1 MERKR
6 SKKPKASTSVKK
18 KRSAGRR
25 TKVEK
30 DVAEQ
35 VPKPFKVA
43 DIIDVP
49 TEAQNF
55 NVALERAEEIA
66 KDVERSEPLLTVT
79 KTVDEQHFRERLEA
93 ALTNELAQRN
103 VCGWPGCAKELGV
116 DIVEAGAHI
125 RWHMMTQADDPKL
138 ARAVWL
144 DVEERLYPL
153 GSASIHGKVALPPE
167 EREKLTRLR
176 EERLRLLR
184 TNVP

>member
-66 KDVERSEPLLTVT
+66 KESSTSENGS
-79 KTVDEQHFRERLEA
+79 RRL
-93 ALTNELAQRN
+93 
-103 VCGWPGCAKELGV
+103 
-116 DIVEAGAHI
+116 
-125 RWHMMTQADDPKL
+125 
-138 ARAVWL
+138 
-144 DVEERLYPL
+144 
-153 GSASIHGKVALPPE
+153 S
-167 EREKLTRLR
+167 
-176 EERLRLLR
+176 R
-184 TNVP
+184 TNWLSGTFAAGRVVLKSSAWIS